1 MKHAE
6 EAELALFA
14 GGDMALWRRMRV
26 RAHLRRCA
34 HCRMEAARFAEARAV
49 AAEAGGDLPPG
60 VDWNALSR
68 EMTGNI
74 LVGLE
79 AGECVEGFSR
89 AVSPRRQGWN
99 LALAGGAACL
109 LLVAGVWMNFP
120 GSQWE
125 RWTAVFSGI
134 VHPVPEEAQTV
145 AAEPE
150 GPTLEASR
158 AGIGVSG
165 SEGTLKL
172 MTPRG
177 DEVTAVSVSLQGSA
191 TASYVD
197 ADSGGITIDKVYDA
211 R

>member
-6 EAELALFA
+6 EAELALYA
-14 GGDMALWRRMRV
+14 GGDLAPWRRMRV

-34 HCRMEAARFAEARAV
+34 LCRMEAARFAASRAV
-49 AAEAGGDLPPG
+49 ASEAGGDLPPG
-60 VDWNALSR
+60 LDWSALSR

-79 AGECVEGFSR
+79 AGECVEGFAR
-89 AVSPRRQGWN
+89 VPPPRRRGWN

-109 LLVAGVWMNFP
+109 LLAAGVWMNFP
-120 GSQWE
+120 GPQWD
-125 RWTAVFSGI
+125 RLTAAFSGI
-134 VHPVPEEAQTV
+134 VHPLPVEPQTV
-145 AAEPE
+145 AAEPQSAM
-150 GPTLEASR
+150 LEASR
-158 AGIGVSG
+158 TGIGVTG
-165 SEGTLKL
+165 SDGSLRL

-177 DEVTAVSVSLQGSA
+177 QEVTAVSVSLQGSA

-197 ADSGGITIDKVYDA
+197 ADSGQITIDKVYDA

>member
-1 MKHAE
+1 MKHAQ
-6 EAELALFA
+6 EAELALYA
-14 GGDMALWRRMRV
+14 GGDLAFWPGMRV
-26 RAHLRRCA
+26 RAHLRRCLL
-34 HCRMEAARFAEARAV
+34 CRTEAARFAAARAM
-49 AAEAGGDLPPG
+49 ASDAGGEMPPG
-60 VDWNALSR
+60 VDWSALSR

-79 AGECVEGFSR
+79 AGECVDGFSR
-89 AVSPRRQGWN
+89 VVSPRRHGWN

-109 LLVAGVWMNFP
+109 LLAAGVWMNFP
-120 GSQWE
+120 GPRWD
-125 RWTAVFSGI
+125 RWTAALSGV
-134 VHPVPEEAQTV
+134 VHAPADEPQSI

-150 GPTLEASR
+150 IPTLEASR

-165 SEGTLKL
+165 SDGTLRL

-197 ADSGGITIDKVYDA
+197 ADSGQITIDKVYDA